1 MKRKWLWILPGAVLL
16 AMVLVALPGPA
27 QETGQTLQRAK
38 ALRQAEL
45 AKLQAERARIELDL
59 EALDRDLA
67 RELAGLELGDAEE
80 FAELE
85 KEIAQELAYGKY
97 GNTAFWVS
105 ADDDERGWLGVSI
118 SEVTADKAKELKL
131 PAERGVLL
139 TDVEADSPAAKAGLK
154 SGDVITE
161 FNGQRLEGTAQF
173 TRLVRETPAGRTA
186 QITYWRDGRSQSISV
201 QLGERRSA
209 FKMGPRDFD
218 FKFEMPQLDRLRA
231 LPEIRAFSL
240 LGGRPLLGIDAEDL
254 SGQLGTYFGAPDGEG
269 VLVRSV
275 NEGSPAEK
283 AGLKAGDVI
292 TQVNGER
299 VRTTSDLREKLR
311 AVTEKKTVVLGV
323 LRNRSQVSVN
333 VEIEPPKPV
342 ERKRIVSRR
351 VLL

>member
-85 KEIAQELAYGKY
+85 KEIAQELAYGKH

>member
-1 MKRKWLWILPGAVLL
+1 MKRKWIWILPGVALL

-27 QETGQTLQRAK
+27 QETGETLRRAK
-38 ALRQAEL
+38 TLRRAEL
-45 AKLQAERARIELDL
+45 AKLQAERAGIELDVAAL
-59 EALDRDLA
+59 ERGLA
-67 RELAGLELGDAEE
+67 RELAGVELIEAEE
-80 FAELE
+80 LAVLE
-85 KEIAQELAYGKY
+85 QEIAQEMAHGKH
-97 GNTAFWVS
+97 GSAAFWVGT
-105 ADDDERGWLGVSI
+105 DDDERGWLGVSI

-161 FNGQRLEGTAQF
+161 FNGQKVEGTAQF
-173 TRLVRETPAGRTA
+173 SRLVRETPAGRTA

-209 FKMGPRDFD
+209 FKVGPRDFD
-218 FKFEMPQLDRLRA
+218 FKFEMPQLDRLRV

-240 LGGRPLLGIDAEDL
+240 LAGRPVLGIDAEDL
-254 SGQLGTYFGAPDGEG
+254 SGQLGTYFGAPEGEG

-299 VRTTSDLREKLR
+299 VKTISDLREKLR
-311 AVTEKKTVVLGV
+311 AGSEKKTVALGV

-333 VEIEPPKPV
+333 VEIEAPKPV
-342 ERKRIVSRR
+342 ERKRLVSRR

>member
-85 KEIAQELAYGKY
+85 KEIAQELAYGKH

-139 TDVEADSPAAKAGLK
+139 TDVEADSTAAKAGLK